1 MTLLFEKARRPV
13 RLEWSGPK
21 EPTFD
26 PGYEPGLLG
35 QEAIALPLPLPPW
48 PSSRTW
54 LPKPI
59 SSCQGR

>member
-1 MTLLFEKARRPV
+1 MALLFEKARRPV

-35 QEAIALPLPLPPW
+35 QEAIALPLA
-48 PSSRTW
+48 PSPR
-54 LPKPI
+54 PN
-59 SSCQGR
+59 